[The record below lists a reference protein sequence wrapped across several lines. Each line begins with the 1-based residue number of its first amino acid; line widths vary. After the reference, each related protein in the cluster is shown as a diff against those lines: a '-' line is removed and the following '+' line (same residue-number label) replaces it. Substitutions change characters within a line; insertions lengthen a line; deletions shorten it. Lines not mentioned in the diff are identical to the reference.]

1 MKTFLALTTLGSL
14 LTAGCAVAD
23 DKTVIKVEESKEIVK
38 IPVIPHTFT
47 CPECTIQEK
56 MALKAF
62 QEQGIDDRYAL
73 AALMGNIKQE
83 SKFTPDV
90 CEGGARVPYNKCH
103 TGGFGLIQWTTTG
116 RYDGLGKYAKINK
129 CDPSTTECQL
139 GYLFTEREWKLAAPG
154 FKTPG
159 KTIDQY
165 MVNAYTWL
173 GWGVHGKRTDYAY
186 DYTRMI
192 SPHPGTS

>member
-1 MKTFLALTTLGSL
+1 MKKLLALTTLGTL
-14 LTAGCAVAD
+14 IAAGCGNSD
-23 DKTVIKVEESKEIVK
+23 DIFRKEEVKEINVV
-38 IPVIPHTFT
+38 PYLT
-47 CPECTIQEK
+47 CPECTVQEK

-62 QEQGIDDRYAL
+62 QEQGITDRFAL

-103 TGGFGLIQWTTTG
+103 KGGFGLIQWTTTG

-159 KTIDQY
+159 KSIDQY

-173 GWGVHGKRTDYAY
+173 GWGVHGHRTDYAY
-186 DYTRMI
+186 DYTRKF

>member
-1 MKTFLALTTLGSL
+1 MRKLLALTTLSTL
-14 LTAGCAVAD
+14 LAAGCGASD
-23 DKTVIKVEESKEIVK
+23 DIFRKEEVKEITVV
-38 IPVIPHTFT
+38 PYLT
-47 CPECTIQEK
+47 CPECTVQEK

-62 QEQGIDDRYAL
+62 QEQGINDRYAL

-103 TGGFGLIQWTTTG
+103 KGGFGLIQWTTTG

-173 GWGVHGKRTDYAY
+173 GWGVHGARTDYAY
-186 DYTRMI
+186 DYTRMF
-192 SPHPGTS
+192 SPHPGTT